1 MPNVKVQMKSK
12 AHMTKF
18 MLKENLTLRPFGIC
32 LPAAGR
38 DYDICNYFKER
49 RCLKNWKM

>member
-18 MLKENLTLRPFGIC
+18 MLKENLTLRPFGIHLAFAC
-32 LPAAGR
+32 LRQAG
-38 DYDICNYFKER
+38 ILKFATILR
-49 RCLKNWKM
+49 REDV